1 MAADFPNAIAAIAR
15 PSAGTKRNAPGY
27 EGDVLHAKVADEIEA
42 IEAVIGVTGSTV
54 PTSIEYR
61 LADVQVVA
69 AVAAADVVIAQQS
82 ADAADSNAAKAAQ
95 YARAAQY
102 APAGVPSGNGQW
114 FDILR
119 RGVLTDWNADY
130 GSGITVSLDT
140 NITFKGQPTIRCDIA
155 AGTSGFKNLC
165 GVLTAIAQIPYGWD
179 QKRIA
184 IAMRTTNKALFTAIS
199 AFVGDSTLANNWAF
213 TIPITTSYLATNYL
227 QNNEWIYFRNIA
239 AASVT
244 GSPSVAQKMRAKLS
258 ATIVSQAQNESVWF
272 GFFGVLPARKK
283 PTIICCTDDG
293 NAQNYTWLKDVL
305 LHYDIP
311 MSLSVNMGRIDS
323 DPNNFMT
330 TAQLLELQNHPS
342 NLFDAV
348 NHGFTPKEYNT
359 YGAAAT
365 YADFQQ
371 NRTAMVAAGLPDLG
385 SRIAVYPSGEFD
397 DDLIKLLQAGGY
409 YGARAV
415 NYALTHT
422 YDQLWAAGDKGAFI
436 HAPCSFSDSA
446 YTVSQMLTA
455 VDTNTSNKGCSQLM
469 FHRWGTSIGSNQ
481 WTYDMGFEIFSR
493 LAAKRDAGE
502 FELISYSRHLANIY
516 GLHTD
521 RR

>member
-1 MAADFPNAIAAIAR
+1 MAANFPTSLPSIAR
-15 PSAGTKRNAPGY
+15 VLPTDYMNAAGKEA
-27 EGDVLHAKVADEIEA
+27 DLLHNEIADEIEA
-42 IEAVIGVTGSTV
+42 LAAAVGVTGSAV
-54 PTSIEYR
+54 SGSVEKRIS
-61 LADVQVVA
+61 DVQA
-69 AVAAADVVIAQQS
+69 E
-82 ADAADSNAAKAAQ
+82 
-95 YARAAQY
+95 ARAAQY
-102 APAGVPSGNGQW
+102 SLTGLPSGNGKW

-130 GSGITVSLDT
+130 GAGITVALDSSV
-140 NITFKGQPTIRCDIA
+140 TFQGQPTIRCDIA

-184 IAMRTTNKALFTAIS
+184 VAMKTSNKALFTSIS

-213 TIPITTSYLATNYL
+213 TIPVTTSYIATNYL
-227 QNNEWIYFRNIA
+227 QNSEWIFFRNIA
-239 AASVT
+239 APSTT
-244 GSPSVAQKMRAKLS
+244 GAPVVAQKMRAKLT

-293 NAQNYTWLKDVL
+293 NASDYSWMKDVL

-323 DPNNFMT
+323 DPANFMT
-330 TAQLLELQNHPS
+330 TAQLLEMQEHPS

-348 NHGFTPKEYNT
+348 NHAYTPKEYGT
-359 YGAAAT
+359 YGAAAVF
-365 YADFQQ
+365 ADFEQ

-385 SRIAVYPSGEFD
+385 SRIAIYPSGEFD

-415 NYALTHT
+415 SYALTHT
-422 YDQLWAAGDKGAFI
+422 YDQLWSAGDKGAFI
-436 HAPCSFSDSA
+436 HAPCCFADSA
-446 YTVSQMLTA
+446 YTVNQMIAA
-455 VDTNTSNKGCSQLM
+455 VDTNTTNKGCTQLM
-469 FHRWGTSIGSNQ
+469 FHRWGTSTGSVK

-493 LAAKRDAGE
+493 LATKRDAGE
-502 FELISYSRHLANIY
+502 FELITYSRHLANIY